1 LIDGNETSASAMKT
15 QRTLSTDLQGP
26 AVLNDPRFNK
36 GTAFSER
43 ERRQAGLE
51 GFLPPGVSTLEQQAR
66 RAYENIAAKPDAIE
80 KYIALIALQD
90 RNETLFYH
98 LLLAHL
104 EEFLPIIYTPTVGL
118 ACQRYSHIYRRAH
131 GIWICPDHRGRIEQV
146 LAGVGDRD
154 IRLIV
159 VTDNER
165 ILGLGDLGAG
175 GMGIPIGKLALYS
188 VGAGIHPQQTL
199 PISLDVGT
207 DNASLLE
214 DELYLGWR
222 HERLRGPVYDELV
235 GEFVRAVMKL
245 FPRALLQW
253 EDFKQQNALRL
264 LDRYRGV
271 LPSFNDDIQ
280 GTAAIGTAALLAGV
294 RATRIGLKE
303 QRMVML
309 GAGAAG
315 LGISRLIRDTLGRA
329 GIEGR
334 ELIQRIGVLDS
345 GGLLHDGRALSD
357 VSKREF
363 AWPAEM
369 VKAAGMAIDKPIDL
383 ETTVRALKPTILVGT
398 SGRPG
403 MFTEA
408 VIRAMA
414 ENVARPIILPLSNP
428 TSQCEATPA
437 DILRWTDGRALVAT
451 GSPFEPV
458 QWNGR
463 TIRIGQANNV
473 LIFPGVGL
481 GILVSGCKRVS
492 DAIFRVAAEALAMEV
507 SDEDLAAGTLFPPLG
522 ELRRITEKIACA
534 VVRQAREEGVGLPLT
549 DADIPSAI
557 RAAMWEP
564 VYSDFAPQDERQAV
578 AVES

>member
-1 LIDGNETSASAMKT
+1 MKT
-15 QRTLSTDLQGP
+15 KRTLPTDQHGP
-26 AVLNDPRFNK
+26 ALLNDPRFNK

-43 ERRQAGLE
+43 ERRQMGLE
-51 GFLPPGVSTLEQQAR
+51 GFLPPGVSSLEQQAR
-66 RAYENIAAKPDAIE
+66 RTYENIAAKPDAIE
-80 KYIALIALQD
+80 KYIALTALQD

-98 LLLAHL
+98 LLLGHL
-104 EEFLPIIYTPTVGL
+104 EEFLPIIYMPTVGL
-118 ACQRYSHIYRRAH
+118 ACQRYSHIYRRAR

-146 LAGVGDRD
+146 LAGIGDRD

-175 GMGIPIGKLALYS
+175 GIGIPIGKLALYC

-207 DNASLLE
+207 DNASLLA
-214 DELYLGWR
+214 DDLYLGWR
-222 HERLRGPVYDELV
+222 HARLRGPVYDELV
-235 GEFVRAVMKL
+235 GEFVQAVIKL

-264 LDRYRGV
+264 LERYRGV

-294 RATRIGLKE
+294 RATGTPLKE
-303 QRMVML
+303 QRVVML

-315 LGISRLIRDTLGRA
+315 IGISRLIRDTLQRA
-329 GIEGR
+329 GIDGK

-345 GGLLHDGRALSD
+345 GGFLHDGRSLSD
-357 VSKREF
+357 DSKKEF
-363 AWPAEM
+363 AWPVEM
-369 VKAAGMAIDKPIDL
+369 LKAAGLATDKPIDL
-383 ETTVRALKPTILVGT
+383 EMTVRALKPTILVGT
-398 SGRPG
+398 SGQPG
-403 MFTEA
+403 IFTEA

-414 ENVARPIILPLSNP
+414 ANVARPIILPLSNP

-481 GILVSGCKRVS
+481 GILVSRPKRVS
-492 DAIFRVAAEALAMEV
+492 DAVFRVAAQTLALEV
-507 SDEDLAAGTLFPPLG
+507 SDRDLADGTLFPPLG
-522 ELRRITEKIACA
+522 ELRRITEKIAGA
-534 VVRQAREEGVGLPLT
+534 VVRQVREETVGLALP
-549 DADIPSAI
+549 DAEIPSAI
-557 RAAMWEP
+557 KAAMWEP
-564 VYSDFAPQDERQAV
+564 VYSDLD
-578 AVES
+578 